1 MNKPK
6 VFADFHNA
14 DVKGRL
20 RLSCVGTI
28 EDLKRH
34 GIVLQEGQ
42 PLIIYSEK
50 LEVEGIVHYSEEEKL
65 WTAIIDW
72 DAIRE
77 VEPINPKPAI
87 KAISLLIE
95 PKWAKGILFQIRPSA
110 SRHPLDR
117 TKVGK
122 GWLHN

>member
-1 MNKPK
+1 MNEVR

-14 DVKGRL
+14 DVKGRV

-42 PLIIYSEK
+42 SLIIYSEE

-65 WTAIIDW
+65 WTAVIDW
-72 DAIRE
+72 NAIRE
-77 VEPINPKPAI
+77 VD
-87 KAISLLIE
+87 SVVS
-95 PKWAKGILFQIRPSA
+95 QITPQVRDIA
-110 SRHPLDR
+110 S
-117 TKVGK
+117 
-122 GWLHN
+122 

>member
-1 MNKPK
+1 MNKLR
-6 VFADFHNA
+6 VFADFHNT

-28 EDLKRH
+28 EDLERH

-42 PLIIYSEK
+42 SLIIYSEE

-65 WTAIIDW
+65 WTAVIDW

-77 VEPINPKPAI
+77 VEPIVPQPAI
-87 KAISLLIE
+87 QTISHMME
-95 PKWAKGILFQIRPSA
+95 PKWANGGYITEIKMNTI
-110 SRHPLDR
+110 
-117 TKVGK
+117 
-122 GWLHN
+122 